1 MQSVIATFV
10 KYVFYLVMALNF
22 VNSQLYRIGKI
33 NYLIRLEVIELFR
46 DRS

>member
-1 MQSVIATFV
+1 MQSVTFV

-22 VNSQLYRIGKI
+22 VNSQLYRNGKI
-33 NYLIRLEVIELFR
+33 YYLIRLEVIELFR

>member
-1 MQSVIATFV
+1 
-10 KYVFYLVMALNF
+10 MALNF

-33 NYLIRLEVIELFR
+33 YYLIRFEAMELFR